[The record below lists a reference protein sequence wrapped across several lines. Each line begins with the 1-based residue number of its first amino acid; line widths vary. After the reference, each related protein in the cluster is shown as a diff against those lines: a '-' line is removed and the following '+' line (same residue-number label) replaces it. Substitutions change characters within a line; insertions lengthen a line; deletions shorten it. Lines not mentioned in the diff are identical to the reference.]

1 MLKQDLH
8 LKLSQKLS
16 PQQIQL
22 MKLIQLP
29 TLSFE
34 QKLQR
39 ELEENPALEA
49 GKEGAENEDPD
60 FQQEEERDV
69 IDADDINID
78 EYLSDDEIPSYR
90 LSANNYS
97 PDDDD
102 KQIPYASGV
111 SFTQFLMDQMRTFTI
126 DEKESQIARFL
137 VGSIDETG
145 YIRRTLLDIVDDL
158 AFTENLFVDEFEVRK
173 VLGLVQQ
180 LDPAGVGALDLQDC
194 LMLQLQRK
202 EQTSSVV
209 IANEMITSHFTS
221 FSKKHFSKLMSA
233 LQIDEE
239 QLKKA
244 IKEIEKLNPKPG
256 ASYASSTKINSHITP
271 DFTILIVEG
280 ELQLKLNGRNAPELH
295 VSSSYKNMMA
305 GYKES
310 KVKNKAQQEAV
321 LFIKQKLDAAKWF
334 IDAVKQRNHTLLITM
349 NAILNYQKEFFL
361 TGDEQKIRPMVLR
374 DIASIIQ
381 MDISTVSRVANSKY
395 VETPYGTRLIKSFFS
410 EGVTNSEGEDVS
422 SIEIRKALEDIINT
436 EDKSNPLTDEQLKE
450 ALHQKGYP
458 VARRTVAKYRDIIGA
473 PVARLRKKL

>member
-436 EDKSNPLTDEQLKE
+436 EGKSNPLTDEQLKE

>member
-239 QLKKA
+239 QLKEA

-271 DFTILIVEG
+271 DFTILIVED

-422 SIEIRKALEDIINT
+422 SIEIRKELEDIINT

>member
-239 QLKKA
+239 QLKEA

-361 TGDEQKIRPMVLR
+361 TGDEQKIRP
-374 DIASIIQ
+374 IQ
-381 MDISTVSRVANSKY
+381 SRFV
-395 VETPYGTRLIKSFFS
+395 
-410 EGVTNSEGEDVS
+410 
-422 SIEIRKALEDIINT
+422 
-436 EDKSNPLTDEQLKE
+436 
-450 ALHQKGYP
+450 
-458 VARRTVAKYRDIIGA
+458 
-473 PVARLRKKL
+473 

>member
-233 LQIDEE
+233 LQIDKE

-410 EGVTNSEGEDVS
+410 EGVTNSQGEDVS
-422 SIEIRKALEDIINT
+422 SIEIRKALEDIIST

>member
-111 SFTQFLMDQMRTFTI
+111 SFTQFLMDQIRTFTI

>member
-239 QLKKA
+239 QLKEA

-305 GYKES
+305 SYKES

-349 NAILNYQKEFFL
+349 NAILNYQKEFLL

-410 EGVTNSEGEDVS
+410 EGVTNSQGEDVS

>member
-239 QLKKA
+239 QLKEA

-410 EGVTNSEGEDVS
+410 EGVTNSQGEDVS

>member
-126 DEKESQIARFL
+126 DEKESQIAQFL

-321 LFIKQKLDAAKWF
+321 LFIKQKLDADKWF

>member
-202 EQTSSVV
+202 QQTSSVV

-239 QLKKA
+239 QLKEA

>member
-111 SFTQFLMDQMRTFTI
+111 SFTQFLMDQIRTFTI

-239 QLKKA
+239 QLKEA

>member
-239 QLKKA
+239 QLKEA

-280 ELQLKLNGRNAPELH
+280 ELQLKINGRNAPELH

-410 EGVTNSEGEDVS
+410 EGVTNSQGEDVS

>member
-271 DFTILIVEG
+271 DFTILIVED

-436 EDKSNPLTDEQLKE
+436 EGKSNPLTDEQLKE